1 MNVVVHNKRAVHGSL
16 SLVWSEEL
24 ASEAQ
29 KWCEELALN
38 DILEQEDKN
47 LSTTYIKILLQNGS
61 VLKVIVQKW

>member
-24 ASEAQ
+24 ACEAQ

-47 LSTTYIKILLQNGS
+47 LSTT
-61 VLKVIVQKW
+61 

>member
-1 MNVVVHNKRAVHGSL
+1 MNVVAHNKRAVYGSL

-29 KWCEELALN
+29 KWCEEVALN

-47 LSTTYIKILLQNGS
+47 LSTT
-61 VLKVIVQKW
+61 

>member
-24 ASEAQ
+24 ASEAK

-47 LSTTYIKILLQNGS
+47 LSTT
-61 VLKVIVQKW
+61 

>member
-29 KWCEELALN
+29 KWCEEFALN